1 MKRKLL
7 FLTLTSFSETGGIQS
22 VCKTLAHA
30 LHGLQMRSL
39 YDQDP
44 DIRYISK
51 QHFKGYAGQK
61 IKFTMDCLRSGFRTK
76 TVILSHINLILFA
89 VLIKLINRKVRLTLL
104 AHGTEVDRPLS
115 SWKINFINRFMSVW
129 AVSTHTAN
137 ILLHRHHIDN
147 QRINILNNCIDPFF
161 SVPNNFQKP
170 AHLLERHLIKA
181 TAPIIFSLCRM
192 TATDAAKG
200 YDFILRSMPDLLREH
215 QDLQYLMAGNMSP
228 SEQQRLLKLIHR
240 LRLQN
245 QVKLIG
251 FIPEAEL
258 TDYYKLADVFV
269 LPSKKE
275 GFGLV
280 FIEAAACGCPVIAGH
295 ADGSTDALLNGTLG
309 TLVNPNKLWDL
320 TLAISAQLNTPKNDT
335 QAKALQTICLAH
347 FNFQKYSQKV
357 NQLLS

>member
-1 MKRKLL
+1 MKSKLL

-30 LHGLQMRSL
+30 LQELQMLAL
-39 YDQDP
+39 YDQEP
-44 DIRYISK
+44 DTRYIPE
-51 QHFKGYAGQK
+51 QQFKGYAGQK
-61 IKFTMDCLRSGFRTK
+61 LKFMLQCLCSGFRAN

-89 VLIKLINRKVRLTLL
+89 VLIKLINRKVHLILL
-104 AHGTEVDRPLS
+104 AHGTEVDRAMS
-115 SWKINFINRFMSVW
+115 SWKIKFINRFISIW
-129 AVSTHTAN
+129 AVSTHTSN
-137 ILLHRHHIDN
+137 ILQNRHHIHY
-147 QRINILNNCIDPFF
+147 QRINILNNCLDPFF
-161 SVPNNFQKP
+161 NVPNDFQKP
-170 AHLLERHLIKA
+170 AHLLERHRIKA
-181 TAPIIFSLCRM
+181 AAPIIFSLCRM

-215 QDLQYLMAGNMSP
+215 QDLQYLMAGKMSP

-245 QVKLIG
+245 HVKLIG

-258 TDYYKLADVFV
+258 SNYYQLADVFV

-295 ADGSTDALLNGTLG
+295 ADGSSDALLNGTLG
-309 TLVNPNKLWDL
+309 TLVDPNKPWDL
-320 TLAISAQLNTPKNDT
+320 TLAISAQLNTPKSNT

-347 FNFQKYSQKV
+347 FNFQKYSHKV

>member
-7 FLTLTSFSETGGIQS
+7 FLTLSSFSETGGIQS

-30 LHGLQMRSL
+30 LHGLQMLSL
-39 YDQDP
+39 YDQEP
-44 DIRYISK
+44 DTRYIPE
-51 QHFKGYAGQK
+51 QQFKGYAGQK
-61 IKFTMDCLRSGFRTK
+61 LKFMIECLCSGFRTK
-76 TVILSHINLILFA
+76 TVILSHINLLIFA
-89 VLIKLINRKVRLTLL
+89 VLIKLINRKAGLILL
-104 AHGTEVDRPLS
+104 AHGTEVDRALS
-115 SWKINFINRFMSVW
+115 FWKIKFINRFISVW

-137 ILLHRHHIDN
+137 ILQHRHHIHS

-161 SVPNNFQKP
+161 NVPNDFQKP
-170 AHLLERHLIKA
+170 AHLLDKHQIEA

-192 TATDAAKG
+192 TSADATKG

-215 QDLQYLMAGNMSP
+215 QDLQYLMAGKMSA

-245 QVKLIG
+245 HVKLIG
-251 FIPEAEL
+251 FIPEGEL
-258 TDYYKLADVFV
+258 SNYYQLADVFV
-269 LPSKKE
+269 LPSRKE

-280 FIEAAACGCPVIAGH
+280 FIEAAACGCSVIAGH
-295 ADGSTDALLNGTLG
+295 ADGSSDALLNGTLG

-320 TLAISAQLNTPKNDT
+320 TLAISAHLNRPRSYV